1 MSNRNTAWMQ
11 SSGILLRLRISY
23 QLIVRFCDAK
33 KRIIKSEILGE
44 CYLKKAKFE
53 SDLNL
58 YNRINTIEIIISISV
73 RLGHL
78 VLIF

>member
-1 MSNRNTAWMQ
+1 MDAVKWHITTIKNKLSINC
-11 SSGILLRLRISY
+11 SI
-23 QLIVRFCDAK
+23 FDAK